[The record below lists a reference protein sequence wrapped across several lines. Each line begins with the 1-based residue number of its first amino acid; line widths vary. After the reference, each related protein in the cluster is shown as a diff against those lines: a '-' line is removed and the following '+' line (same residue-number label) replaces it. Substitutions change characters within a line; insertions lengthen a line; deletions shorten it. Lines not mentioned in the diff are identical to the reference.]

1 MTKDEQSFPL
11 KKPDNE
17 HNPQNLLRSLLN
29 EVTKQ
34 LEQMEKANVFKREDL
49 LNIIKNTKNE

>member
-1 MTKDEQSFPL
+1 MNKAFHLESPTMNTIPKIF
-11 KKPDNE
+11 
-17 HNPQNLLRSLLN
+17 LRSLLN